1 MSTDDA
7 YGQPPHTGPQPQA
20 APPGYGLQPYAGPQH
35 PGQPPA
41 YGPPP
46 GYGVGQ
52 TVFPQPYK
60 DTTAAWLFWVFL
72 GGFGAH
78 DFYLRHPGAGVGK
91 ICLNLLGLLLTLVL
105 IGYVMLFALF
115 VWWVVD
121 ACLMSS
127 RLQQVNNR
135 IYAHNRAL
143 GAAH

>member
-7 YGQPPHTGPQPQA
+7 YGQPPHTGPQPQGP
-20 APPGYGLQPYAGPQH
+20 PPGYGVQPYTGQPH

-46 GYGVGQ
+46 GYGMGQ

-60 DTTAAWLFWVFL
+60 DTAAAWLFWVFL

-78 DFYLRHPGAGVGK
+78 DFYLRHTGAGVAK
-91 ICLNLLGLLLTLVL
+91 LCLNLLGWLLTLVI

-121 ACLMSS
+121 AALMSN

-135 IYAHNRAL
+135 IYAHNRAI
-143 GAAH
+143 GAAR

>member
-1 MSTDDA
+1 MQPYS
-7 YGQPPHTGPQPQA
+7 GQPYQ
-20 APPGYGLQPYAGPQH
+20 
-35 PGQPPA
+35 GQPPA

-46 GYGVGQ
+46 GYGLGQ

-78 DFYLRHPGAGVGK
+78 DFYLRHTGAGVAK
-91 ICLNLLGLLLTLVL
+91 IVLNLVGWLLTLVL

-115 VWWVVD
+115 VWWIVD
-121 ACLMSS
+121 ACLMTS

-135 IYAHNRAL
+135 IYAHNRAI